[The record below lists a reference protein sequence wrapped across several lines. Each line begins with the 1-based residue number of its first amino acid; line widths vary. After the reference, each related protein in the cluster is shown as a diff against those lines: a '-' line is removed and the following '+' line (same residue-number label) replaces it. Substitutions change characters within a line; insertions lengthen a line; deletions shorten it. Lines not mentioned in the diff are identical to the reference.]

1 MFAEQSALVHSNINE
16 RRQRYH
22 DSSLAGSHD
31 HRQLLVNEESLS
43 LIEEEPSERQS
54 QQHLRGRNEEHI
66 GTGGREHVVETP
78 TSQNDVNEQCC
89 PLNKKYRVILC
100 VSIVAVVVLLLI
112 IAALMV
118 ITFVVHIEHPHS
130 SYHQIEDNNA
140 ILVSF
145 DSSVTSSINITL
157 SNPTDGI
164 TAVVYLTSTKPNE
177 SYDNLPQTTIPE
189 LNGKSR
195 YNYNYYGADQPI
207 YLLPN
212 SQIIYIV
219 NVSMTSTSTCPAR
232 LFLFNDESDYMN
244 FMNYI
249 SIQPYARSS
258 CLMDPESIWLFNIT
272 EYFPYCVA
280 IEIDDN
286 VSIQSN
292 VSVVRAYYNTTGLE
306 KPKGCDQALTIDHP
320 YCQVKINDSY
330 NFHCRQSDQY
340 YLLVSTTDN
349 AEIVINYSVS
359 QITGCMR
366 IGFVSVSGTL
376 TLVVMI
382 ITTFLILLITRCCCW
397 LCKNGEELN
406 DQIENYENNIGD
418 RPMLS
423 SNRVRIRTSQY
434 SFEVNEGKT

>member
-1 MFAEQSALVHSNINE
+1 MYTEQGQSTLVPGIINE
-16 RRQRYH
+16 RKQGNN
-22 DSSLAGSHD
+22 DSSLASSHV
-31 HRQLLVNEESLS
+31 HRQQPVNEQSLPY
-43 LIEEEPSERQS
+43 IEEEPSERLPQEQPRES
-54 QQHLRGRNEEHI
+54 NEEH
-66 GTGGREHVVETP
+66 TGRGEGQGNER
-78 TSQNDVNEQCC
+78 NYVNWQQCC

-118 ITFVVHIEHPHS
+118 ITFVANIEHPRS
-130 SYHQIEDNNA
+130 SRHQIEDNDA

-164 TAVVYLTSTKPNE
+164 AAVVYLTSTKPNE

-189 LNGKSR
+189 LKGKSR
-195 YNYNYYGADQPI
+195 YNYNYNGADQPI

-219 NVSMTSTSTCPAR
+219 NVFMTSISTCPAR

-244 FMNYI
+244 FKNYI
-249 SIQPYARSS
+249 SFQPYARSS

-272 EYFPYCVA
+272 EYFPYYVA

-320 YCQVKINDSY
+320 YCQVKINNTY

-340 YLLVSTTDN
+340 YLLLSPTDN
-349 AEIVINYSVS
+349 AEIEINYIVS
-359 QITGCMR
+359 RITGCMR
-366 IGFVSVSGTL
+366 IGFVSVSG
-376 TLVVMI
+376 LVVMI
-382 ITTFLILLITRCCCW
+382 VIIIIIIIICICMYCVRKCLMSRHYSEIPR
-397 LCKNGEELN
+397 
-406 DQIENYENNIGD
+406 QEN
-418 RPMLS
+418 
-423 SNRVRIRTSQY
+423 
-434 SFEVNEGKT
+434 

>member
-1 MFAEQSALVHSNINE
+1 MYLYTEHGQGTLVPGTINE
-16 RRQRYH
+16 RRQAH
-22 DSSLAGSHD
+22 NDLPLAGSHD
-31 HRQLLVNEESLS
+31 HRQLLVNEQSLIC
-43 LIEEEPSERQS
+43 IEEEPSEHVQ
-54 QQHLRGRNEEHI
+54 GRNEEHME
-66 GTGGREHVVETP
+66 GEGGRVLVVETP

-100 VSIVAVVVLLLI
+100 VSIVAVLVLLLI

-118 ITFVVHIEHPHS
+118 MTFVVRIEHPHS
-130 SYHQIEDNNA
+130 SYHQVEDNNVF
-140 ILVSF
+140 LVSF
-145 DSSVTSSINITL
+145 DSSVTSINITL

-164 TAVVYLTSTKPNE
+164 AAVVYLTSTKPNE
-177 SYDNLPQTTIPE
+177 SFDNLPQNTIPE

-219 NVSMTSTSTCPAR
+219 NVFTTSTSTCPAR
-232 LFLFNDESDYMN
+232 LFLFSDESDYMN
-244 FMNYI
+244 FKNYKLF
-249 SIQPYARSS
+249 QPYARSS

-272 EYFPYCVA
+272 EYFTYYVA

-286 VSIQSN
+286 VSAQSN

-306 KPKGCDQALTIDHP
+306 KPKGCDQALTNDHP
-320 YCQVKINDSY
+320 YCQVKINNTY

-349 AEIVINYSVS
+349 AEIEINYGGS

-376 TLVVMI
+376 TLFVMI
-382 ITTFLILLITRCCCW
+382 ITTVTAIIY
-397 LCKNGEELN
+397 LCIYCVRKHSNPIEYI
-406 DQIENYENNIGD
+406 QIDGQEN
-418 RPMLS
+418 
-423 SNRVRIRTSQY
+423 
-434 SFEVNEGKT
+434 